1 MAPTSV
7 SWRCE
12 MTRYVYRFGAEE
24 ADGRGDQ
31 AELLGA
37 KGAGLAEMTS
47 LGIPVPPGFTL
58 TTEVCNH
65 FFAHEHTYPSELP
78 AQVDDALDRLGTLTG
93 TAFGDP
99 ARPLLLSVRA
109 GPPVT
114 MPGVMDTVLNL
125 GLNEETVRGLARQT
139 GDTRFAYDCYRR
151 FVAMYGELV
160 MGVVPPSRKDA
171 SVFARLLEEKTR
183 EQRASR
189 APDLTADDLA
199 ALVHDYKREIL
210 QATGVPFP
218 EDPLTQLWG
227 AIGAALRSWKSPPA
241 RTQRRSHGVSV
252 VTGTAVNVQV
262 MVFGN
267 MNRGED
273 SGTGVA
279 FTREPF
285 TGERRIQGEFLA
297 GGQGQEVASSEHSPV
312 SLDDLA
318 VGMPQVYAQLV
329 SVCERLENHFGDMQ
343 NLEFTIQQGKLWL
356 LETRSGERTARA
368 MVNIA
373 VDLVREGR
381 LSERDAVLRVD
392 AVRIGELMRPSI
404 DPKSR
409 PMPLVRG
416 LPAAPGA
423 AVGRVVFTAADA
435 QSASQRGDSV
445 ILVRVDVSAEDLL
458 GVKAAAGILTIR
470 GGMTSHAAVIA
481 RGLGKGCVT
490 SCGALQIDLV
500 RERFT
505 VGDTVVRK
513 GDTITIDGNTGDVFA
528 GAAPLLPA
536 QSLPALDLLMEWVDA
551 HRRLKVRTNV
561 DTPVGARTG
570 RAFGAEGIGLCR
582 TEHMFFEPERIH
594 LLRRVILATGEDERR
609 AALAAIVPLQRADFR
624 ELFEI
629 MDGLPVTIRL
639 LDPPLSEFLPHGT
652 AEIADMARELGRQ
665 VDEVDEIVESLREVN
680 PMLGHRGCRLGLS
693 HPEIY
698 EAQTRAIAEAAVA
711 AASAGVTVRPEIMIP
726 FVAVADEMR
735 VVRTRVRHVIAEVLG
750 QTELEIPFLI
760 GAGIDLPRACMVGD
774 LIAENADFFSF
785 GTNDLTQATYG
796 MSRDDASRFLTG
808 YLDRELVAHDPFVVL
823 DGRGV
828 GGLIRIGVEKGR
840 EKKTKLKIGICGEH
854 GGEPHSIEFCHR
866 EGFDYVSCSPFRVP
880 VARVAAAQ
888 AALRREARAK

>member
-1 MAPTSV
+1 
-7 SWRCE
+7 

-65 FFAHEHTYPSELP
+65 FFAHEQTYPSELP
-78 AQVDDALDRLGTLTG
+78 AQVDDALDRLGMLTG

-109 GPPVT
+109 GPPIT
-114 MPGVMDTVLNL
+114 IPGVMDSVLDL
-125 GLNEETVRGLARQT
+125 GLNDETVRGLARQT
-139 GDTRFAYDCYRR
+139 GDLRFAYDCYRR

-160 MGVVPPSRKDA
+160 MGVVPPSKKEP
-171 SVFARLLEEKTR
+171 SVFARLLEERKIA
-183 EQRASR
+183 QRTSR
-189 APDLTADDLA
+189 DTDLSTDGLA
-199 ALVHDYKREIL
+199 ALVSDYKREIL
-210 QATGVPFP
+210 QATGTPFP
-218 EDPLTQLWG
+218 EDPLSQLWG
-227 AIGAALRSWKSPPA
+227 TIGAALRSWKSPPA
-241 RTQRRSHGVSV
+241 RTQRRSHGLSV

-279 FTREPF
+279 YTRDPF
-285 TGERRIQGEFLA
+285 TGERRLQGEFLP
-297 GGQGQEVASSEHSPV
+297 GGQGQEVASSEHTPI

-318 VGMPQVYAQLV
+318 LQMPQVYAQLV
-329 SVCERLENHFGDMQ
+329 SVCERLEHHFGDMQ

-356 LETRSGERTARA
+356 LETRSGERSARA

-381 LSERDAVLRVD
+381 LDERDAVLRVD

-404 DPKSR
+404 DPARR
-409 PMPLVRG
+409 PKPLVRG

-435 QSASQRGDSV
+435 QSAGQRGDSV
-445 ILVRVDVSAEDLL
+445 ILVRVDVSPEDLL
-458 GVKAAAGILTIR
+458 GVKAAAGILTVR

-490 SCGALQIDLV
+490 SCGALQIDLA

-505 VGDTVVRK
+505 VGGVAIKK

-536 QSLPALDLLMEWVDA
+536 QPLPALDQLMQWVDA
-551 HRRLKVRTNV
+551 HRRLKVRANV
-561 DTPVGARTG
+561 DMPVGARTA

-594 LLRRVILATGEDERR
+594 LLRRVILAGSEDERR
-609 AALAAIVPLQRADFR
+609 AALAALVPLQRADFR

-639 LDPPLSEFLPHGT
+639 FDPPLSEFLPHGA
-652 AEIADMARELGRQ
+652 AEIAELAGALGRKPE
-665 VDEVDEIVESLREVN
+665 EVAAVVESLREVN
-680 PMLGHRGCRLGLS
+680 PMLGHRGCRLGLTY
-693 HPEIY
+693 PEIY
-698 EAQTRAIAEAAVA
+698 EAQTRAIAEAAASAVA
-711 AASAGVTVRPEIMIP
+711 AGVTVRPEIMVP
-726 FVAVADEMR
+726 FVAVGDEMR
-735 VVRTRVRHVIAEVLG
+735 VVRTRVRQAIADVLD
-750 QTELEIPFLI
+750 QTELDIPFLI

-823 DGRGV
+823 DSRGV

-840 EKKTKLKIGICGEH
+840 DRKTKLKIGICGEH

>member
-1 MAPTSV
+1 
-7 SWRCE
+7 

-31 AELLGA
+31 VDLLGA
-37 KGAGLAEMTS
+37 KGAVLAEMTS
-47 LGIPVPPGFTL
+47 LGVPVPPGFTL

-78 AQVDDALDRLGTLTG
+78 AQVDAALDRLGALTG

-99 ARPLLLSVRA
+99 ERPLLLAVRA

-114 MPGVMDTVLNL
+114 MAGVMETVLNL
-125 GLNEETVRGLARQT
+125 GLNDDTVRGLARRT
-139 GDTRFAYDCYRR
+139 GDPRFAHDCYRR
-151 FVAMYGELV
+151 FVAMFGELV
-160 MGVVPPSRKDA
+160 MGVSAPTPRDPT
-171 SVFARLLEEKTR
+171 VFARLLDEKKFERGIER
-183 EQRASR
+183 EAELTV
-189 APDLTADDLA
+189 ADLQ
-199 ALVHDYKREIL
+199 ALVEAYKREIL
-210 QATGVPFP
+210 RVTGMAFP

-227 AIGAALRSWKSPPA
+227 AIGAALRSWKTPPA
-241 RTQRRSHGVSV
+241 RAQRRTHGLSV
-252 VTGTAVNVQV
+252 ATGTAVNVQV

-267 MNRGED
+267 MGEN

-279 FTREPF
+279 LTRDPF
-285 TGERRIQGEFLA
+285 TGEPRISGEFLA
-297 GGQGQEVASSEHSPV
+297 GGQGQEVMSSRHSPM
-312 SLDDLA
+312 SLDELA
-318 VGMPQVYAQLV
+318 VAMPQIYAQIV
-329 SVCERLENHFGDMQ
+329 SVSEQLERHFGDMQ
-343 NLEFTIQQGKLWL
+343 SLEFTIQQGRLWV

-368 MVNIA
+368 MVRVA

-381 LSERDAVLRVD
+381 ISERDAVLRVD

-404 DPKSR
+404 DPARR
-409 PMPLVRG
+409 PRALARG

-435 QSASQRGDSV
+435 RTCAQRGDSV
-445 ILVRVDVSAEDLL
+445 ILVRVDVSPEDLL
-458 GVKAAAGILTIR
+458 GVKAAAGILTLR

-490 SCGALQIDLV
+490 SCTAMHLDLA
-500 RERFT
+500 RERLT
-505 VGDTVVRK
+505 AGDTVLKK

-528 GAAPLLPA
+528 GAAPLSPA
-536 QSLPALDLLMEWVDA
+536 QPPPELDVLMTWVDA
-551 HRRLKVRTNV
+551 HRRLKVRANV
-561 DTPVGARTG
+561 DSPVGARTG
-570 RAFGAEGIGLCR
+570 RAFGAEGVGLCR
-582 TEHMFFEPERIH
+582 TEHMFFEPERIA
-594 LLRRVILATGEDERR
+594 LLRRVLLATGDDDRR
-609 AALAAIVPLQRADFR
+609 AALAAMASLQRADFL
-624 ELFEI
+624 ELFQV

-639 LDPPLSEFLPHGT
+639 LDPPLSEFLPHNA
-652 AEIADMARELGRQ
+652 AEIAELARDLGRRPEELAAA
-665 VDEVDEIVESLREVN
+665 VSNLREVN
-680 PMLGHRGCRLGLS
+680 PALGHRGCRLGLS

-698 EAQTRAIAEAAVA
+698 DTQARAVAEAACA
-711 AASAGVTVRPEIMIP
+711 ALAAGVTVRPEIMVP

-735 VVRTRVRHVIAEVLG
+735 VVRARVRQVIGEVLDKAG
-750 QTELEIPFLI
+750 CDIPILI

-785 GTNDLTQATYG
+785 GTNDLTQASYG
-796 MSRDDASRFLTG
+796 MSRDDAGHFLSG

-823 DGRGV
+823 DARGV
-828 GGLIRIGVEKGR
+828 GALIRIGVERGR
-840 EKKTKLKIGICGEH
+840 DKKTKLKIGICGEH